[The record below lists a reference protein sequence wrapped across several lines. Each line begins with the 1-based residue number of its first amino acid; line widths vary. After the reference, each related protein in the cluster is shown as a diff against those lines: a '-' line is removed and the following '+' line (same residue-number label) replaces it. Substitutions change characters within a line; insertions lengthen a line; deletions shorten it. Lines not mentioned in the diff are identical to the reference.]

1 MAHSEIT
8 DMSGFELGAPALIC
22 RWRLSHGRLPLT
34 NRHMR
39 ALLARTVNGQCV
51 TTELVAWAKQ
61 HIEWTLQQGSA
72 EFPNGT
78 LMLIIDTQGRAAMTV
93 GSYQPLEDISV
104 RGLARRAGRAGDE
117 AAKTGVA
124 PETLWLVKDNT
135 LIWDQGE
142 DCAASGAAS
151 LVVQLAK
158 TLGIDVIGYRGLV
171 EAVTA
176 GAIAYD
182 EAFLVSDEHGVV
194 PAADATGPHGTRL
207 AQGYQRLLARR

>member
-8 DMSGFELGAPALIC
+8 DMSGFELGVPALIC

-39 ALLARTVNGQCV
+39 ALLARTVNGQRV

-72 EFPNGT
+72 EYPDGV
-78 LMLIIDTQGRAAMTV
+78 LMLIVDTQGKAAMTA
-93 GSYQPLEDISV
+93 GSYLPLEDVSV
-104 RGLARRAGRAGDE
+104 SGLMRRAQRATDE
-117 AAKTGVA
+117 GAKTGVA
-124 PETLWLVKDNT
+124 PETLWVAQGDTFL
-135 LIWDQGE
+135 WDQGD
-142 DCAASGAAS
+142 DCAASGTAS

-158 TLGIDVIGYRGLV
+158 TLGIDVNRYEGLID
-171 EAVTA
+171 
-176 GAIAYD
+176 AIKAKTVAYD

-194 PAADATGPHGTRL
+194 PAADAAGNHGQRM
-207 AQGYQRLLARR
+207 AQGYQRLLERS